1 MVTLAAVTAIGA
13 GECTVRRA
21 GDIEDMTVRASR
33 AVIVAPRT
41 PVLDI
46 AADLRGRV
54 PDLRIVGDALSPRN
68 LQAAIHEGH
77 HAARGIA

>member
-1 MVTLAAVTAIGA
+1 MVTLAVVTAIRP

-33 AVIVAPRT
+33 AVVVAPRT
-41 PVLDI
+41 PVLDL
-46 AADLRGRV
+46 AADLRDRV
-54 PDLRIVGDALSPRN
+54 PDVRIVGDALSPRN